1 MVLPRA
7 PGTSRAR
14 TRAPKPDGLS
24 TPVLI
29 GLTGGIGAGKS
40 EALAAFAR
48 RGAAAIS
55 TDDVVHELLRTDE
68 VRSLLVERWG
78 EDVAP
83 SGEVDRARVAE
94 VVFSR
99 PEELAWLEEVLH
111 PRVAERLVAWRR
123 DLPPG
128 TKAAVAE
135 VPLLFEAGME
145 GAFDA
150 VVSVVADDA
159 LRESRAAGRELAVL
173 GGRSDRQL
181 SQEEKSSRATHVI
194 RNDGTLADLEASVAE
209 LMDFLTGDEAGR

>member
-1 MVLPRA
+1 LR
-7 PGTSRAR
+7 
-14 TRAPKPDGLS
+14 

-48 RGAAAIS
+48 RSAATIS

-123 DLPPG
+123 GLPPG

-150 VVSVVADDA
+150 VVCVVADDA
-159 LRESRAAGRELAVL
+159 LRESRAAGRKLALL

-181 SQEEKSSRATHVI
+181 SQEEKASRATSVI
-194 RNDGTLADLEASVAE
+194 RNDGTLADLEARVAE
-209 LMDFLTGDEAGR
+209 LMDAVTARGNGG

>member
-1 MVLPRA
+1 MVLARP

-14 TRAPKPDGLS
+14 TRAPEPDGLR

-48 RGAAAIS
+48 RGAATIS
-55 TDDVVHELLRTDE
+55 TDEVVHDLLRTDE

-99 PEELAWLEEVLH
+99 PEELAWLEGELH

-150 VVSVVADDA
+150 VVCVVADDELRQRRTADRDLA
-159 LRESRAAGRELAVL
+159 LLEGRT
-173 GGRSDRQL
+173 GRQM
-181 SQEEKSSRATHVI
+181 SQEEKAARATHVLA
-194 RNDGTLADLEASVAE
+194 NDGTLADLEARVAE
-209 LMDFLTGDEAGR
+209 VMDAVTARGNGG

>member
-1 MVLPRA
+1 MAGVVLPRP

-14 TRAPKPDGLS
+14 TRAPEPDELR

-48 RGAAAIS
+48 RGAATIS
-55 TDDVVHELLRTDE
+55 TDEVVHEILRTE
-68 VRSLLVERWG
+68 GVRKLLVDRWG

-83 SGEVDRARVAE
+83 SGEVDRTRVAE

-99 PEELAWLEEVLH
+99 PEELAWLEGVLH

-123 DLPPG
+123 ELPPG
-128 TKAAVAE
+128 TDVAVAE

-150 VVSVVADDA
+150 VVTVVADDE
-159 LRESRAAGRELAVL
+159 LREHRSSGRELAVL
-173 GGRSDRQL
+173 EGRSDRQL
-181 SQEEKSSRATHVI
+181 SQDEKGSRATHVI
-194 RNDGTLADLEASVAE
+194 RNDGSLDDLEASVAA
-209 LMDFLTGDEAGR
+209 LMDSLRGGS